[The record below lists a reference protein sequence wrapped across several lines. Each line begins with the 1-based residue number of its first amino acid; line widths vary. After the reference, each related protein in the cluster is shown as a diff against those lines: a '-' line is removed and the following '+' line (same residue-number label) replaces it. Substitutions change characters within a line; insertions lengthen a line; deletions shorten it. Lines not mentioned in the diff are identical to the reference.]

1 MEGRGG
7 GMVIRIFI
15 GEKSNRGK
23 EISNLLMI
31 LLKWPIDSLL
41 DDGIMGV
48 LLLPPRETFN
58 LRFW

>member
-48 LLLPPRETFN
+48 LLVKLST
-58 LRFW
+58 